1 MPSRLIIALA
11 FSLVLHGILL
21 LPDVFNAVAPP
32 RPVLQASLRL
42 PPLPPPPVPTEAP
55 KEFEPLLKN
64 TLDEDAPEEVKPV
77 APPPLPPPKP
87 KTKNKVSI
95 SQREMQDAQK
105 KLSRYVYYPEQ
116 ARKLGLEGTVMLHVE
131 LLSDGRVDD
140 VRIVSSSG
148 HAILDNAAIK
158 GFYAAGRLPGKSDT
172 WAYTFRLQ

>member
-1 MPSRLIIALA
+1 MPPRLIIALA
-11 FSLVLHGILL
+11 FSLALHGILL

-42 PPLPPPPVPTEAP
+42 PPLPPPPVPEEAP

-64 TLDEDAPEEVKPV
+64 TLDEQAPEEVKPL
-77 APPPLPPPKP
+77 APPRPPKP
-87 KTKNKVSI
+87 ETKSKVSV

-116 ARKLGLEGTVMLHVE
+116 ARKLGLEGTVMLYVE

-148 HAILDNAAIK
+148 YAILDNAAIK
-158 GFYAAGRLPGKSDT
+158 GFYAAGKLPGKSDT